1 MARASQLDSSD
12 ILTAQGKPTLHV
24 ELSQR
29 SGADYFSN
37 VVCFNLCEETDD
49 PMTDE
54 AFSFGVLVRA
64 NEVLQ
69 LGFLYFISLAVT

>member
-49 PMTDE
+49 PMSRGRTY
-54 AFSFGVLVRA
+54 AKNLRI
-64 NEVLQ
+64 LRRKY
-69 LGFLYFISLAVT
+69 LRYAVC

>member
-1 MARASQLDSSD
+1 M
-12 ILTAQGKPTLHV
+12 

-49 PMTDE
+49 PMSRGRTYAKNLRILRSLLISVRLSYAVE
-54 AFSFGVLVRA
+54 WVLR
-64 NEVLQ
+64 
-69 LGFLYFISLAVT
+69 